1 MRNVLRMFVVGLL
14 LSSTVAAG
22 IETASAD
29 APVGFTASL
38 VLGNLQAGLGG
49 LPVAFAYAPDG
60 RIFIARKT
68 GVIDVYDGGVQH
80 VWVDLRNEVNSA
92 GARGML
98 GLALDPAFASNHRV
112 FLMFTQELNPADPD
126 DTDNAGGEI
135 ISLKQQAGNPDAAD
149 LSTRV
154 TLLSGYPS
162 TSTEHTIGDLHFDVQ
177 GRLLASTGDGADLG
191 VLQGQAMVSQDLD
204 DLRGKILRIDA
215 NTGLGVPDNPY
226 FNAGQPGSVRSKVF
240 AFGFRNPYRFS
251 IDPDNGTVYAGDVGW
266 NTWEMLNAFPT
277 STLNPDKDRNGGWP
291 CYEGGNGVALP
302 QPLYQFAPATQAAC
316 GAIYSPAEGGTG
328 PGESTPLYSYRHDA
342 PGGENGSAIT
352 AGPKYVGTSNYPA
365 QYIGQLFVGDYARDR
380 FQTIDPTTG
389 VATDFGVPGNWGN
402 PVDIQIAPDGN
413 VAYLGISTG
422 ELREIVYT
430 GSNHVPVAAASATQ
444 TTSATAPFNAQ
455 FIGSA
460 SSDADPGDTLTYDWD
475 FQDGTPDSHLVN
487 PAHTFVNAGS
497 YDVTLTVSDGHPG
510 GTVETDLW
518 IDVANTPPTIALL
531 SPGPSSHYA
540 IGDTINLQLD
550 AEDAQDGRLPDSQ
563 ISTQVRL
570 IHLDHFHP
578 ITDFTG
584 RTASFTVLD
593 HGSDFTFYEIITTAT
608 DDFGRTTTS
617 TFDILPNKQ
626 PVTISS
632 SPPGVTL
639 SVDGDQATTPYTF
652 MSIVNEHHEIDAPA
666 DLAVGSSHFAF
677 NEWTQGSVSDNGEFY
692 DFNTPPVGTSINADY
707 SPTDKGISI
716 SSASIAEGSGS
727 ASPRKVA
734 LDVSLST
741 PQTSPVTVHYAT
753 ADGTGAGGAS
763 GTSDY
768 TARSGT
774 VTFAPGATSKEVD
787 ISVKGDKVV
796 EPDEHFS
803 VILSSASGAPIVQG
817 TGTVTILNDDPGGA
831 LQLSVGDVQVLEG
844 DDGVHNAHVTVALS
858 APSPG
863 GVSVAYTTAD
873 ATAVAPGDYTA
884 ASGTLTF
891 AAGVTAQTVPIRV
904 TADGEFEPSEALSLK
919 LSNPIGAVL
928 AKSTATI
935 KIANDDPGPALSV
948 GNVSTVEGNSGT
960 RTAYFTVGLS
970 TPSANAVNAAW
981 TISHQTTNGGDI
993 KIKTGTVTIAPG
1005 NLFANLQVTV
1015 FGDTTVE
1022 PNETYQVTLS
1032 DPVNATIADASATGT
1047 ILNDDPSSGLKV
1059 GIGNTASYEGNAG
1072 SQRMELTVNL
1082 SDPAPGAVT
1091 VNYATAPG
1099 SATKTDF
1106 VSKHGTLT
1114 IKAGAT
1120 TGFLTFV
1127 VHGDAMVEANE
1138 SFTVTLSN
1146 PTGGASIGRA
1156 TGTATILNDD

>member
-1 MRNVLRMFVVGLL
+1 MRNALRMFVVGLL
-14 LSSTVAAG
+14 LSATVVAAD
-22 IETASAD
+22 AHKVFAD
-29 APVGFTASL
+29 APPGFTSSL
-38 VLGNLQAGLGG
+38 VLGNLQSGLGG
-49 LPVAFAYAPDG
+49 LAVGFAYARDG

-68 GVIDVYDGGVQH
+68 GVIDVWDNGVQH
-80 VWVDLRNEVNSA
+80 VWVDMRNEVNSV

-98 GLALDPAFASNHRV
+98 GLVLDPAFSTNHRV
-112 FLMFTQELNPADPD
+112 FLMFTQELDPANPDS
-126 DTDNAGGEI
+126 TETAGGEI
-135 ISLKQQAGNPDAAD
+135 ISLRQQAANPDAAD

-162 TSTEHTIGDLHFDVQ
+162 TSTEHTIGDLHFDAA
-177 GRLLASTGDGADLG
+177 GMLLASTGDGADLG
-191 VLQGQAMVSQDLD
+191 VLQGQAMVSEDLN
-204 DLRGKILRIDA
+204 DLRGKILRIDP
-215 NTGLGVPDNPY
+215 NSGLGVPGNPY
-226 FNAGQPGSVRSKVF
+226 FDAGLPDSVRSKVF
-240 AFGFRNPYRFS
+240 ARGFRNPYRFS
-251 IDPDNGTVYAGDVGW
+251 IDPDNGTVYVGNVGW

-277 STLNPDKDRNGGWP
+277 TFTNPDKDRNGGWP

-302 QPLYQFAPATQAAC
+302 QPLYEFAPATQAAC
-316 GAIYSPAEGGTG
+316 EAIYSPAEGGTG
-328 PGESTPLYSYRHDA
+328 PGESAPLYGYRHDA

-365 QYIGQLFVGDYARDR
+365 QYVGQLFIGDYARDR
-380 FQTIDPTTG
+380 FQNVDPTTG
-389 VATDFGVPGNWGN
+389 VATDFGIPGNWGN

-413 VAYLGISTG
+413 VAYLAISTG
-422 ELREIVYT
+422 ELREIVFT
-430 GSNHVPVAAASATQ
+430 GSNHVPVAVASATQ
-444 TTSATAPFNAQ
+444 TSSATAPFNAQ
-455 FIGSA
+455 LIGSG
-460 SSDADPGDTLTYDWD
+460 SSDADPGDTLSYDWN

-487 PAHTFVNAGS
+487 PTHNFVNAGS

-518 IDVANTPPTIALL
+518 IDVANTPPTVSLL
-531 SPGPSSHYA
+531 SPSPSFRYA
-540 IGDTINLQLD
+540 IGDTINLHV
-550 AEDAQDGRLPDSQ
+550 DAQDTQDGPLPDAQ

-584 RTASFTVLD
+584 RTASFVALD

-632 SPPGVTL
+632 TPPGVTL

-666 DLAVGSSHFAF
+666 ADLTVGNAHYAF
-677 NEWTQGSVSDNGEFY
+677 NEWTQGAVSDNGEFY
-692 DFNTPPVGTSINADY
+692 DFNTPPTGTSVNADY

-716 SSASIAEGSGS
+716 SSASIAEGS
-727 ASPRKVA
+727 ASPRTVA

-741 PQTSPVTVHYAT
+741 PQTSPVTVNYAT
-753 ADGTGAGGAS
+753 ADGTGPNGAS

-774 VTFAPGATSKEVD
+774 VTFAAGQTSKEVD

-803 VILSSASGAPIVQG
+803 VVLSSPSGAPIVQG
-817 TGTVTILNDDPGGA
+817 TGTVTILNDDPSGA

-844 DDGVHNAHVTVALS
+844 DDGVRTAHVTVSLS

-863 GVSVAYTTAD
+863 GVSVAYATAEGS
-873 ATAVAPGDYTA
+873 AVAPGDYASA
-884 ASGTLTF
+884 AGTLTF
-891 AAGVTAQTVPIRV
+891 AAGTTAQTVALRING
-904 TADGEFEPSEALSLK
+904 DGEFEPSEALALN
-919 LSNPIGAVL
+919 LSNAIGAVIGR
-928 AKSTATI
+928 STATI
-935 KIANDDPGPALSV
+935 KIANDDAGPALSIS
-948 GNVSTVEGNSGT
+948 NVSTVEGNSGT
-960 RTAYFTVGLS
+960 RTAFFTIGLS
-970 TPSANAVNAAW
+970 TPSTNSVNVAW
-981 TISHQTTNGGDI
+981 TVSHQTTNGGDI
-993 KIKTGTVTIAPG
+993 KIKTGTATITPG
-1005 NLFANLQVTV
+1005 NLFATVQVTTY
-1015 FGDTTVE
+1015 GDTAVE
-1022 PNETYQVTLS
+1022 PNENYHVTLS
-1032 DPVNATIADASATGT
+1032 NPVNATIAAATATGT
-1047 ILNDDPSSGLKV
+1047 VLNDDPSSGLKV
-1059 GIGNTASYEGNAG
+1059 TIGDTASYEGNAG
-1072 SQRMELTVNL
+1072 SQRIELTVNL
-1082 SDPAPGAVT
+1082 SDPAASDVT

-1099 SATKTDF
+1099 TATKTDF

-1120 TGFLTFV
+1120 TGFLAFV
-1127 VHGDAMVEANE
+1127 VHGDAAVEPNE
-1138 SFTVTLSN
+1138 SFTVTISN

-1156 TGTATILNDD
+1156 TGTTTILNDD

>member
-1 MRNVLRMFVVGLL
+1 MKNLLRIFVVGALL
-14 LSSTVAAG
+14 CSTALAAG
-22 IETASAD
+22 IESASAG

-38 VLGNLQAGLGG
+38 VQGNLQSGLGG

-68 GVIDVYDGGVQH
+68 GVIDVWDGGVQH
-80 VWVDLRNEVNSA
+80 VWVDMRNEVNSI

-98 GLALDPAFASNHRV
+98 GLALDPAFATNHRV
-112 FLMFTQELNPADPD
+112 FLMFTQELDPANPDSSEA
-126 DTDNAGGEI
+126 AGGEI
-135 ISLKQQAGNPDAAD
+135 ISLKQQAGNPDLAD
-149 LSTRV
+149 PSTRV
-154 TLLSGYPS
+154 TLLAGYPS

-177 GRLLASTGDGADLG
+177 GRLLASTGDGANLG
-191 VLQGQAMVSQDLD
+191 VLQGQALVSQNLD

-226 FNAGQPGSVRSKVF
+226 FNAGQPASVRSKVF

-251 IDPDNGTVYAGDVGW
+251 IDPDDGTVYAGNVGW

-316 GAIYSPAEGGTG
+316 QAIYSPAEGGTG
-328 PGESTPLYSYRHDA
+328 AGESTPLYSYRHDD

-365 QYIGQLFVGDYARDR
+365 QYVGQLFIGDYARDR
-380 FQTIDPTTG
+380 FQTVNPTTG
-389 VATDFGVPGNWGN
+389 VATDFGPAEDWGN
-402 PVDIQIAPDGN
+402 PVDIQVAPDGN
-413 VAYLGISTG
+413 VAYLAISTG

-430 GSNHVPVAAASATQ
+430 GSNHVPVAAASAVKTS
-444 TTSATAPFNAQ
+444 SATAPFNAQ
-455 FIGSA
+455 FIGSG
-460 SSDADPGDTLTYDWD
+460 SSDADPGDTLTYDWH
-475 FQDGTPDSHLVN
+475 FQDGTPDSHQIS
-487 PAHTFVNAGS
+487 PAHTFQNAGS

-518 IDVANTPPTIALL
+518 IDVANTPPTVSLL
-531 SPGPSSHYA
+531 SPDPSFRYA
-540 IGDTINLQLD
+540 IGDTINVHVD
-550 AEDAQDGRLPDSQ
+550 AEDTQDGPIPDAQ

-584 RTASFTVLD
+584 RTASFAALD

-608 DDFGRTTTS
+608 DNFGRTTTS

-626 PVTISS
+626 PVTITST
-632 SPPGVTL
+632 PPGVTV

-666 DLAVGSSHFAF
+666 DLTVGSSHYAF
-677 NEWTQGSVSDNGEFY
+677 NEWTQGAVSDNGEFY
-692 DFNTPPVGTSINADY
+692 DFNTPANGTAINAAY

-716 SSASIAEGSGS
+716 SSASIAEGS

-734 LDVSLST
+734 LDVTLAT
-741 PQTSPVTVHYAT
+741 PQSSTVTVNYAT
-753 ADGTGAGGAS
+753 ADITGPNAAS
-763 GTSDY
+763 AATDY

-774 VTFAPGATSKEVD
+774 VTFAPGTTSKEVD
-787 ISVKGDKVV
+787 ISVKGDKVT
-796 EPDEHFS
+796 EPDEQFN
-803 VILSSASGAPIVQG
+803 VVLSSPSGAPIVQG
-817 TGTVTILNDDPGGA
+817 TGTVTIVNDDPGA
-831 LQLSVGDVQVLEG
+831 TLQLSVGNVQLLEG
-844 DDGVHNAHVTVALS
+844 DDGARIAHVTVALS

-863 GVSVAYTTAD
+863 GVSVSYTTGD
-873 ATAVAPGDYTA
+873 GSAVAPGDYTA
-884 ASGTLTF
+884 ASGVLAF
-891 AAGVTAQTVPIRV
+891 PSGATAETVALRING
-904 TADGEFEPSEALSLK
+904 DGEFEPSEALTLH
-919 LSNPIGAVL
+919 LSNPIGAVITQ
-928 AKSTATI
+928 ATATI
-935 KIANDDPGPALSV
+935 KIANDDSGPALSIS
-948 GNVSTVEGNSGT
+948 NVATVEGNSGT
-960 RTAYFTVGLS
+960 RTAYFTIGLS
-970 TPSANAVNAAW
+970 TPSASTVNVAWAV
-981 TISHQTTNGGDI
+981 SHVTTNGGDI
-993 KIKTGTVTIAPG
+993 KIKTGTATIAPG
-1005 NLFANLQVTV
+1005 DLFANVQVTNY
-1015 FGDTTVE
+1015 GDTVVE
-1022 PNETYQVTLS
+1022 PSETYHVTLS
-1032 DPVNATIADASATGT
+1032 DPVNATIAQATATGV
-1047 ILNDDPSSGLKV
+1047 ILNDDPSSGLKIAV
-1059 GIGNTASYEGNAG
+1059 GDTASYEGNTG
-1072 SQRMELTVNL
+1072 SQRIELTVNL
-1082 SDPAPGAVT
+1082 SDPAANDVT
-1091 VNYATAPG
+1091 INYATAPG
-1099 SATKTDF
+1099 TATKTDF

-1127 VHGDAMVEANE
+1127 VHGDAAVESNE
-1138 SFTVTLSN
+1138 AFTVTISN